1 MFRNVSPLLALSLA
15 FVLSINAFAQSAEPE
30 TGKKITVGL
39 KAGGNLYDTY
49 QAGNKYYVSTP
60 HAGFHAGVYGD
71 YQFSL
76 LRQDLAVRAEA
87 LFSTRGL
94 YLSEYINGTRVNYER
109 EASYV
114 DFPVSVN
121 YQLWKKLSIHA
132 GVVPSLFVEEYRAVT
147 KDAEGFKIAE
157 GDQFRS
163 YERWQFGALA
173 GVSYPFELMGQNFE
187 GGVRYNMAFT
197 RTSELIRDVRA
208 SRDPKYMM
216 LQLYLTYKVFE
227 F

>member
-1 MFRNVSPLLALSLA
+1 MTKKFSLA
-15 FVLSINAFAQSAEPE
+15 IIVFLTLISSINSNAQTADPGTSRI
-30 TGKKITVGL
+30 KIGL

-49 QAGNKYYVSTP
+49 QAGNKYFVSTP
-60 HAGFHAGVYGD
+60 HAGFHAGAYGD
-71 YQFSL
+71 YHFSL
-76 LRQDLAVRAEA
+76 FNQDVTARAEA
-87 LFSTRGL
+87 LFSTRGM
-94 YLSEYINGTRVNYER
+94 YLSEYINGNRIDYER

-114 DFPVSVN
+114 DFPVSIN
-121 YQLWKKLSIHA
+121 YQVWKKLSVHA
-132 GVVPSLFVEEYRAVT
+132 GLVASLFVEEYRSVT
-147 KDAEGFKIAE
+147 KDAEGFKVEE
-157 GDQFRS
+157 GDQLRS

-187 GGVRYNMAFT
+187 GGVRYSMGLT

-216 LQLYLTYKVFE
+216 LQLYIAYKVFE